1 MLYGKSL
8 KYVFHLIFHPF
19 DGFWDLKFEKRGSIP
34 AAFTLV
40 LLTIITFSI
49 EKQSTGFLF
58 NMNRLSE
65 LNIVVDITT
74 VLLLYILWCSA
85 NWCTTSLMD
94 GKGRMLDILIAV
106 GYSLAPLVLIRLP
119 LVIVS
124 HFITTNEGSFYTV
137 LQTISILWSL
147 LLLFLGTMI
156 THQYT
161 VKKTILTCLITILG
175 MGILMFIGLL
185 FFNVIGRMMTF
196 VVTIYKELRFR

>member
-65 LNIVVDITT
+65 LNIVVDVTT

-161 VKKTILTCLITILG
+161 VKKTILTCLITLLG

>member
-65 LNIVVDITT
+65 LNIVVDVTT

-137 LQTISILWSL
+137 LQTISILWTL

>member
-19 DGFWDLKFEKRGSIP
+19 DGFWDLKFEKRGTIA
-34 AAFTLV
+34 AAFTFV
-40 LLTIITFSI
+40 LLTIITFSV

-65 LNIVVDITT
+65 LNIVVDVTT

-94 GKGRMLDILIAV
+94 GKGRMIDILIAV
-106 GYSLAPLVLIRLP
+106 GYSLAPMILIRLP

>member
-65 LNIVVDITT
+65 LNIVVDVTT

-106 GYSLAPLVLIRLP
+106 GYSLAPLVIIRLP
-119 LVIVS
+119 LVLIS

-137 LQTISILWSL
+137 FQTISILWSL

>member
-65 LNIVVDITT
+65 LNIVVDVTT

-106 GYSLAPLVLIRLP
+106 GYSLAPLVIIRLP
-119 LVIVS
+119 LVLIS

-137 LQTISILWSL
+137 FQTISILWSL

-161 VKKTILTCLITILG
+161 VKKTILTCLITLLG

>member
-65 LNIVVDITT
+65 LNIVVDVTT